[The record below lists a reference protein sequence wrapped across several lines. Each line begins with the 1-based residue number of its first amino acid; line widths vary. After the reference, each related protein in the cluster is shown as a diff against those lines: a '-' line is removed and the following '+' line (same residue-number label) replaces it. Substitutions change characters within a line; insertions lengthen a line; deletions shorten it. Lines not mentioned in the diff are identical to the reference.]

1 MKKRTYDEELVFIE
15 NNDENSIKHNTDFK
29 EVEVRQPSS
38 KRSGEGSP
46 FVKALLIIA
55 IIYIIYLILGILT
68 TEYYTDDNG
77 KKVAIKGDIETLEN
91 REDYDILTDYIKEVR
106 DIMRDTTIIDI
117 KVANGDMSYGQAAV
131 QYNSILNDRVDVLIP
146 RLKTVEVQTRNEH
159 IKQDIQVIL
168 TNDIAF
174 YLQLMYKGLQ
184 GQDMGSINDASVWK
198 ESMMQTYASINK
210 DITELAKTLHREDT
224 EFFKWELEKA
234 VLDKDSAAVLRNQD
248 DSSDS
253 KTGESVTDN
262 SSSSNID
269 SSAIF

>member
-29 EVEVRQPSS
+29 EVEVRQPSA
-38 KRSGEGSP
+38 KRAGEGSP

-210 DITELAKTLHREDT
+210 DITELAKILHREDT

-234 VLDKDSAAVLRNQD
+234 VLDKDSAAILRNQD

-253 KTGESVTDN
+253 KTDESVTDN